1 MCMFWIV
8 FNDVL
13 NVFVDFYQQ
22 QQQKKGKKK
31 KDIKSTYL
39 LHWNVCKWKGKLII
53 WVREGNRKP
62 LQIWL

>member
-22 QQQKKGKKK
+22 QQKQKGKEKK
-31 KDIKSTYL
+31 T
-39 LHWNVCKWKGKLII
+39 
-53 WVREGNRKP
+53 
-62 LQIWL
+62 